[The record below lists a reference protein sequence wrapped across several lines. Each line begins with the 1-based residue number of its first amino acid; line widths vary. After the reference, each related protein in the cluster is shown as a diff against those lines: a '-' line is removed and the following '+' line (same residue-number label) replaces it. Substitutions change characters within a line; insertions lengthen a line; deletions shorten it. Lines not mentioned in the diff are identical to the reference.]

1 MEERSSLSTLT
12 RPPSGDCLFS
22 GDLAFCTLADLLQL
36 VCTCH
41 SSAEIELS
49 DERDEPARIVVANGL
64 VVHAAERSAV
74 GEAAFFAICARTRG
88 QFRVFAAADDAA
100 RQPTT
105 MRLPWRELLFEAA
118 RRQDESARPRGAE
131 HRRAS
136 SHELRGG
143 DYVELSLSTMPP
155 PPSARDGD
163 GGRVIPFRSAAAPV
177 PVTATS
183 EAAEPALEQQLAA
196 AMRAYL
202 DREFARALAGF
213 ERCLQ
218 RAPGDRRIELMI
230 ERVHE
235 RLRLGR

>member
-22 GDLAFCTLADLLQL
+22 GDLAFCPLAELLQL

-41 SSAEIELS
+41 RSAEIELS
-49 DERDEPARIVVANGL
+49 DERDEIARIVVANGL

-88 QFRVFAAADDAA
+88 QFRVFATAEDAA

-118 RRQDESARPRGAE
+118 RRQDESARPRGPE

-136 SHELRGG
+136 SHELRG
-143 DYVELSLSTMPP
+143 DFVELSLSTMPP
-155 PPSARDGD
+155 PPPSREGD
-163 GGRVIPFRSAAAPV
+163 GGRVIPFRSAGTPAPV
-177 PVTATS
+177 GATP

-202 DREFARALAGF
+202 DRDFARALAAF

-218 RAPGDRRIELMI
+218 RAPGDRRIELMV
-230 ERVHE
+230 ERVNE